1 MIIEIC
7 VGGVWSGGCCDGGGS
22 ALYCYREP
30 SIESLFQVWVC
41 VGIGLCDY
49 RDLCWWSVEWWLL

>member
-1 MIIEIC
+1 MIKEIY
-7 VGGVWSGGCCDGGGS
+7 VGGVWQCIGYNGVVVS
-22 ALYCYREP
+22 YREP